1 MKKLYYLLFI
11 AFMSISAIYCS
22 DSQDF
27 PGRMSPEDRAARLNE
42 LLDLTDEQTKKVVQI
57 YKDSQ
62 ETMSEMREQFQGD
75 RSQMREK
82 MMENREETTNKIE
95 EILYDDQIELY
106 REYQEERQQFRRD
119 RREQR
124 QQKEQ

>member
-1 MKKLYYLLFI
+1 MKKLCYLLFI

-22 DSQDF
+22 ESQDF

-42 LLDLTDEQTKKVVQI
+42 LLDLTDEQTKKVEQI
-57 YKDSQ
+57 YKESQ
-62 ETMSEMREQFQGD
+62 EKMSEMREQFQGD

-82 MMENREETTNKIE
+82 MMENREETTKKIE
-95 EILYDDQIELY
+95 EILYEDQITLF
-106 REYQEERQQFRRD
+106 REYQEEREEQRQE

-124 QQKEQ
+124 RQQD